1 MGLTSR
7 NSEKNYFTARSYCD
21 IITGNTEKPRFGA
34 ARVLSGTKRK
44 PSLPAQ
50 PPCPERERKM
60 QKILNLQ
67 DSFLNSTRK
76 DKTPVTVFLVNGF
89 QLRGTVRGF
98 DSFVVI
104 LDSEGKQQMIY
115 KHAIST
121 MVPARPV
128 ELGT

>member
-1 MGLTSR
+1 
-7 NSEKNYFTARSYCD
+7 
-21 IITGNTEKPRFGA
+21 
-34 ARVLSGTKRK
+34 
-44 PSLPAQ
+44 
-50 PPCPERERKM
+50 M
-60 QKILNLQ
+60 QKMLNLQ

-98 DSFVVI
+98 DSFVVV

-121 MVPARPV
+121 VVPIRPV